1 MARAGEEIMAAVE
14 DATEPAAALA
24 APSDDEEDPPSCEH
38 EELTGGS
45 GAGNASVRKPT
56 EAGIGLSSAESIL
69 RSPNSKEPVI
79 IRRADLTGESET
91 EAVLTGG
98 LLLTPVLLQGLTV
111 VGSIKFVSLNK
122 AWPPLCLFL
131 TGEHPRICPLKNF
144 PI

>member
-14 DATEPAAALA
+14 DATNPAAALA
-24 APSDDEEDPPSCEH
+24 APSDDEEEPSSCEP

-56 EAGIGLSSAESIL
+56 DVGIGLSSAECIL

-79 IRRADLTGESET
+79 IRRSDLTGVSET

-98 LLLTPVLLQGLTV
+98 LLLTPALLQDLTV
-111 VGSIKFVSLNK
+111 VDDIKFTRLDK
-122 AWPPLCLFL
+122 A
-131 TGEHPRICPLKNF
+131 
-144 PI
+144 